1 MTFDLVVVH
10 VGRKPKYLKTLLD
23 TKSEGKDGWR
33 HGLAE
38 GERDRKIEKGKRR
51 KIVFNSTSVA
61 FVTLTT
67 RTVQKYLFI
76 VYGYFSLPIS

>member
-1 MTFDLVVVH
+1 MEARIGGGGEGQQARGVE
-10 VGRKPKYLKTLLD
+10 GRIGGGV
-23 TKSEGKDGWR
+23 EGWSSAKCR
-33 HGLAE
+33 L
-38 GERDRKIEKGKRR
+38 KRR
-51 KIVFNSTSVA
+51 KIVFISTSVA